1 MSLQIRNAMNK
12 QMLDLDQEVK
22 SLRESQQ
29 ELKEYKV
36 GFKFYEQ
43 NVCHKYSL
51 LNQSQKSTSV
61 L

>member
-36 GFKFYEQ
+36 GYK
-43 NVCHKYSL
+43 
-51 LNQSQKSTSV
+51 
-61 L
+61 